1 MTSTER
7 TTLLR
12 VAGQSSYHD
21 CNKKTF
27 RRLSL
32 QLLRSIVKHLDLPAK
47 TVTVRFHSGGIACSG
62 DAILHHV
69 DVYLYINGDSC
80 IGGQLR
86 ILGRTCKDQND
97 HTGGRNQWFL
107 LESGTE
113 RDLAR
118 LMEWVAGLR
127 KESQKLKEIPDGKAA

>member
-1 MTSTER
+1 MTNIER

-12 VAGQSSYHD
+12 VAGQSSYHEP
-21 CNKKTF
+21 NKAVFK
-27 RRLSL
+27 RLSL
-32 QLLRSIVKHLDLPAK
+32 QLMRSIVKHLDLPFK
-47 TVTVRFHSGGIACSG
+47 TVKVRFLAGGIACSG
-62 DAILHHV
+62 DAILHHD

-86 ILGRTCKDQND
+86 ILGRTCKGQQDF
-97 HTGGRNQWFL
+97 TGGQNQFFVL
-107 LESGTE
+107 KSGTE

-118 LMEWVAGLR
+118 LMEWVAGIR